1 MNKNSQQRCR
11 LFNLHLNKL
20 FISLLSTFIFI
31 IIGTVSASAANPV
44 KGVVTD
50 AKSNEALIGVSIKV
64 EGSSVGTITDT
75 NGAFR
80 IETPT
85 ANSVLVVSYIGYNTQ
100 KVNAKRQFF
109 SSLLKKSHKTTQSNQ
124 FSHYL
129 CPEYF
134 SYAGKNCKF

>member
-1 MNKNSQQRCR
+1 M
-11 LFNLHLNKL
+11 HLNKL

-100 KVNAKRQFF
+100 KVNVSGQKDIKIN
-109 SSLLKKSHKTTQSNQ
+109 LI
-124 FSHYL
+124 
-129 CPEYF
+129 EDI
-134 SYAGKNCKF
+134 

>member
-1 MNKNSQQRCR
+1 MNKNSHQRCR

-80 IETPT
+80 IETPS
-85 ANSVLVVSYIGYNTQ
+85 ANSVLVVSYIGYITQ
-100 KVNAKRQFF
+100 KVNVSGQND
-109 SSLLKKSHKTTQSNQ
+109 LKINLIEDTRN
-124 FSHYL
+124 L
-129 CPEYF
+129 D
-134 SYAGKNCKF
+134 